1 MKNIV
6 RNYVNDYN
14 MTCQEEYLNSGK
26 FNYRKIFDQLSY
38 DTRNDKAFAS
48 SGKITNKYMKCKNL
62 TKPRI
67 KKEEIKKIIL
77 NGAQEMLSP
86 ERRFDAVIFNDKDL
100 FK

>member
-1 MKNIV
+1 
-6 RNYVNDYN
+6 
-14 MTCQEEYLNSGK
+14 
-26 FNYRKIFDQLSY
+26 
-38 DTRNDKAFAS
+38 
-48 SGKITNKYMKCKNL
+48 MKCKNL

-100 FK
+100 FKWNL